1 MIERNPIGKWTEVTS
16 LPTPDA
22 MTKEQQIRVMII
34 PQLESLACYL
44 WDSDTQYL
52 GNGRKLDKIINQL
65 TIILDEGEELK

>member
-1 MIERNPIGKWTEVTS
+1 MINRDHTSQGTEVTY
-16 LPTPDA
+16 LPG

-44 WDSDTQYL
+44 WDADTQYL

-65 TIILDEGEELK
+65 TDILNKGDELK